1 MEGLTKTGSANQ
13 SAREARRRCYRKH
26 LPGLICQYPGHSENK
41 SSWVPKTRGHPTSY
55 AELTTAEREFT
66 CDLGWCSR
74 NSRSRRF
81 LVLGEHFFSVFERM
95 KVRLRSLDAPD
106 SAMKLV
112 LESKFPILRHY
123 WPFSAHSEG
132 VASSRASLR
141 ILVRRLERRSRR
153 RREDPSGSARRNISS
168 TC

>member
-112 LESKFPILRHY
+112 LESKFPILRLLRSWRLFLTLHRAEEVLQ
-123 WPFSAHSEG
+123 FLEG
-132 VASSRASLR
+132 FLGTFFLKEMAAIETV
-141 ILVRRLERRSRR
+141 
-153 RREDPSGSARRNISS
+153 PRNR
-168 TC
+168 

>member
-1 MEGLTKTGSANQ
+1 MEGLTKTGSANP

-112 LESKFPILRHY
+112 LESKFPILRQIRSLTVLTLLLAGSTS
-123 WPFSAHSEG
+123 F
-132 VASSRASLR
+132 VALRSRAR
-141 ILVRRLERRSRR
+141 DTAGPYEHVTE
-153 RREDPSGSARRNISS
+153 
-168 TC
+168 